1 MTTDVL
7 LTVLKNDLLANI
19 LAHAANLEACASFIS
34 LQLREIIAAR
44 LVALYERLPSGEYRP
59 VAVCPERRTAL
70 LGEDGYRRLIHLAA
84 TCDEPTMLVPGE
96 EEPGR
101 LLAALG
107 LRQSFVVPLSV
118 ENENYG
124 LLLLLDI
131 MDDRGLHH
139 ILEDLRSI
147 SGLLSLVFKTS
158 YLYRNMERLVVARS
172 DALLASEARA
182 AQILQTA
189 MDGFWCL
196 DANGRITEV
205 NDAYCQMSGYSRDEL
220 MAMSIDNLEIS
231 HHPNEI
237 DTNIRNVLTGKH
249 LRFEGQHRRKD
260 GSSFHV
266 EVSVQQRHGHSGEM
280 FAFLRDIS
288 AQKHHEAERE
298 QLQRRLQ
305 QAEKMEAIGTL
316 AGGIAHDFNNILG
329 AVIGYA
335 EIALDDSPPGSPV
348 ANDVAQ
354 ILKAGNRAKE
364 LVKQILAF
372 SRQSALQ
379 PIPLFPAML
388 IKEALKLLRSSLPTT
403 IAIDL
408 ALDPEAGPVLADP
421 GQLHQII
428 MNLGTN
434 ALHAMEERGGTLAI
448 TLENTAL
455 ANNQFGLAP
464 GDYIRLAV
472 ADTGCGISPAIRE
485 RIFDPYFTTKEVGK
499 GTGMGLAI
507 VHGIVESYGG
517 SISCDQR
524 HGGGTVFTILLPRT
538 AADMPGEAERI
549 EKTPTGKEHILLID
563 DEEMLVEM
571 GKHLL
576 ERLGYRVTTRTSSLE
591 ALTTFQN
598 QPDLFDLVITDH
610 TMSGMTGADLARRM
624 LQLRPTLPIILCTGY
639 SDQITENK
647 AKSLGIRGF
656 ALKPLTRKDIADLI
670 RTVLDKGKETAQTGT
685 VTPQSPSTRED

>member
-44 LVALYERLPSGEYRP
+44 LVALCERLPSGEYRP

-107 LRQSFVVPLSV
+107 LKQSFVVPLSV
-118 ENENYG
+118 EKENYG

-220 MAMSIDNLEIS
+220 MAMSIGHLEIG
-231 HHPNEI
+231 HPPVTI
-237 DTNIRNVLTGKH
+237 DANVQNILAGEH

-260 GSSFHV
+260 GSSFDV
-266 EVSVQQRHGHSGEM
+266 EVSVQRRHGHSGEM
-280 FAFLRDIS
+280 FAFIRDIS
-288 AQKHHEAERE
+288 AQKHNEAERE

-305 QAEKMEAIGTL
+305 QAQKMEAIGTL

-335 EIALDDSPPGSPV
+335 EIALDVAPPGSRSPTT
-348 ANDVAQ
+348 
-354 ILKAGNRAKE
+354 
-364 LVKQILAF
+364 
-372 SRQSALQ
+372 S
-379 PIPLFPAML
+379 P
-388 IKEALKLLRSSLPTT
+388 RSS
-403 IAIDL
+403 
-408 ALDPEAGPVLADP
+408 
-421 GQLHQII
+421 
-428 MNLGTN
+428 
-434 ALHAMEERGGTLAI
+434 R
-448 TLENTAL
+448 
-455 ANNQFGLAP
+455 
-464 GDYIRLAV
+464 
-472 ADTGCGISPAIRE
+472 PAI
-485 RIFDPYFTTKEVGK
+485 
-499 GTGMGLAI
+499 A
-507 VHGIVESYGG
+507 
-517 SISCDQR
+517 
-524 HGGGTVFTILLPRT
+524 PR
-538 AADMPGEAERI
+538 
-549 EKTPTGKEHILLID
+549 
-563 DEEMLVEM
+563 
-571 GKHLL
+571 
-576 ERLGYRVTTRTSSLE
+576 S
-591 ALTTFQN
+591 
-598 QPDLFDLVITDH
+598 
-610 TMSGMTGADLARRM
+610 
-624 LQLRPTLPIILCTGY
+624 
-639 SDQITENK
+639 
-647 AKSLGIRGF
+647 
-656 ALKPLTRKDIADLI
+656 
-670 RTVLDKGKETAQTGT
+670 
-685 VTPQSPSTRED
+685 